1 MSRGQSLRPI
11 LSTPLG
17 ETLNSAYHSWS
28 FKIMSRLKQ
37 GNSILKNLF
46 EMLYKILFKI
56 KIVTQEKDY
65 LKFKII

>member
-1 MSRGQSLRPI
+1 
-11 LSTPLG
+11 
-17 ETLNSAYHSWS
+17 
-28 FKIMSRLKQ
+28 MSRLKQ

-65 LKFKII
+65 LKFKIIEDYLKNSSMVSMAANEFTLML